1 MPEPL
6 PGVERLLA
14 NTPFN
19 LAHIS
24 TFVTALAL
32 AHPQDLPVA
41 LAQRCDC
48 KVARAR
54 RLIKQL
60 LDLGWLHQRGTA
72 RRASYAPGTLRQ
84 VVMRY
89 ALAGLEEDLP
99 WARDFAPCFD
109 LPATVRAM
117 VQHAFTELLNNA
129 IDHSEGSS
137 VVLSLRQT
145 SSHVQ
150 LLISD
155 DGRGLF
161 DQVRERLG
169 MDDPAQVMLELCK
182 GRLSSQPERH
192 TGRGLFFTARLADIF
207 DLHANQVAFQ
217 QRAWAPQDWTRGRAV
232 KPSGSSIYLAIA
244 LDTPRTLDQVLRS
257 ASLDSAGYGIEQIH
271 LPLRLLTSEQV
282 GLASRAQARK
292 VAHRLTQFK
301 RAELDFSG
309 VDEIGQGF
317 ADELFRVFARQQDGV
332 QLVVRHAGRKV
343 QQMIEMAQAD

>member
-1 MPEPL
+1 M
-6 PGVERLLA
+6 A
-14 NTPFN
+14 NTALT
-19 LAHIS
+19 LAHVS
-24 TFVTALAL
+24 TFITALAL
-32 AHPQDLPVA
+32 AHPLNLPTA

-48 KVARAR
+48 SVARAR

-60 LDLGWLHQRGTA
+60 LDLGWLTRHGTV
-72 RRASYAPGTLRQ
+72 RRASFGPGALRQ

-89 ALAGLEEDLP
+89 PLAGLEEDLP

-109 LPATVRAM
+109 LPPAVQAM

-129 IDHSEGSS
+129 IDHSEGTS

-145 SSHVQ
+145 ASHVQ
-150 LLISD
+150 MLISD

-169 MDDPAQVMLELCK
+169 LDDPAQVMLELSK

-217 QRAWAPQDWTRGRAV
+217 QRGWAPNDWARGRAV

-244 LDTPRTLDQVLRS
+244 LDTTRTLDQVLRS
-257 ASLDSAGYGIEQIH
+257 ASVDSAGYGIEHVH
-271 LPLRLLTSEQV
+271 LPLRLLTTDQV
-282 GLASRAQARK
+282 GLASRSQARK

-301 RAELDFSG
+301 RAELDFGG

-317 ADELFRVFARQQDGV
+317 ADELFRVFGRQQSGV
-332 QLVVRHAGRKV
+332 QLVVRNAGRKV
-343 QQMIEMAQAD
+343 QDMIEMAQAA

>member
-1 MPEPL
+1 MERLMAQTPAHPL
-6 PGVERLLA
+6 PLA
-14 NTPFN
+14 QV
-19 LAHIS
+19 S
-24 TFVTALAL
+24 TFITALVR
-32 AHPQDLPVA
+32 AHPQDLPAA
-41 LAQRCDC
+41 LAQRCHC
-48 KVARAR
+48 SVTRAR

-60 LDLGWLHQRGTA
+60 LDLGWLTRQGSA
-72 RRASYAPGTLRQ
+72 RKPSYAPGALRQ

-89 ALAGLEEDLP
+89 DLTGLDEDQP
-99 WARDFAPCFD
+99 WAQDFAPCFD
-109 LPATVRAM
+109 LPAHVLAM

-129 IDHSEGSS
+129 IDHSEGSN

-145 SSHVQ
+145 TSHVQ

-161 DQVRERLG
+161 DQVRERLAIN
-169 MDDPAQVMLELCK
+169 DPAQVMLELSK
-182 GRLSSQPERH
+182 GRLSSQPDRH

-217 QRAWAPQDWTRGRAV
+217 QRDWAPHHWARGRAV

-282 GLASRAQARK
+282 SLASRSQARK

-301 RAELDFSG
+301 RAELDFGG
-309 VDEIGQGF
+309 VDDIGQGF
-317 ADELFRVFARQQDGV
+317 ADELFRVFARQQAEV
-332 QLVVRHAGRKV
+332 ELVVCNASRKV
-343 QQMIEMAQAD
+343 QDMIAMAQAA